1 MASASHTHELNSLS
15 SLVKTLT
22 NSQLKDILR
31 NEGLAV
37 SGVKASLQIRIIEC
51 SSSTIRRGKDWQEA
65 NGPHTVAERTCQAG
79 NTASFDRLRKFVYA
93 AANRPMPALS
103 PSQPSPS
110 RQYPSHSVTQPVS
123 SQPRSLPLS
132 MSMPSRPLPSGM
144 LARLDIH
151 KHSGS
156 LIRPAVVQG

>member
-51 SSSTIRRGKDWQEA
+51 SSSLSGVGKTGRRLTVLIQSP
-65 NGPHTVAERTCQAG
+65 NGLAKQGTR
-79 NTASFDRLRKFVYA
+79 RLSIA
-93 AANRPMPALS
+93 
-103 PSQPSPS
+103 
-110 RQYPSHSVTQPVS
+110 
-123 SQPRSLPLS
+123 
-132 MSMPSRPLPSGM
+132 
-144 LARLDIH
+144 
-151 KHSGS
+151 
-156 LIRPAVVQG
+156 